1 MKRRYS
7 KYSNR
12 QSLQKRLNML
22 LQETQLSL
30 TNRTTRLEISQGHQT
45 TNMVLF
51 RMIGMVSY

>member
-30 TNRTTRLEISQGHQT
+30 TNRTARLEISQGHQT
-45 TNMVLF
+45 WYYSVW
-51 RMIGMVSY
+51 